1 MGSAME
7 YPTIRWVQASVIAHR
22 YSLPSVV
29 GCSVMSVSHN
39 RFGVVAVNAR
49 STKSSWT
56 GGPDI
61 RLRPRLR
68 AWLLKIR
75 CWVHSRLTRLR
86 LAVMPWP
93 ASSSVMK
100 R

>member
-1 MGSAME
+1 M
-7 YPTIRWVQASVIAHR
+7 QASLTAHS
-22 YSLPSVV
+22 YSLPSTV

-56 GGPDI
+56 GGPEV

-75 CWVHSRLTRLR
+75 CFVHSRLTRLR

-93 ASSSVMK
+93 ASSSVMN

>member
-1 MGSAME
+1 MAE
-7 YPTIRWVQASVIAHR
+7 PTIRLVQASLTAHS

-39 RFGVVAVNAR
+39 RFGVVAVNVR
-49 STKSSWT
+49 STRSSWT
-56 GGPDI
+56 GGPGV

-68 AWLLKIR
+68 AWLLNLC

-86 LAVMPWP
+86 LAVIPTP
-93 ASSSVMK
+93 ASSSVMN